1 VQPDLV
7 LVPAAE
13 LVAAVVIDASA
24 LGYAMP
30 VPRSKKKDRR
40 AAAARVP
47 PATLA
52 RRREGAVE
60 PLSYESRALET
71 QAVADALESARE
83 AASEAPAPESSAP
96 TAVGEE
102 LGPQLIDLRKKL
114 RQYVTELAAK
124 GEEVTMC
131 KLTLSAL
138 TLKNDANV

>member
-1 VQPDLV
+1 MQPDLV

-40 AAAARVP
+40 VAAARVP

-102 LGPQLIDLRKKL
+102 LGPQLIDLRKK
-114 RQYVTELAAK
+114 AASVRHGVG
-124 GEEVTMC
+124 GEG
-131 KLTLSAL
+131 
-138 TLKNDANV
+138 